1 MDQRITAKEII
12 ETIVDAMH
20 SALEPLIYS
29 VLAPSIYQVHLG
41 SSDFERLAGI
51 FPRIIEE
58 TKLKLDQ
65 ELDELNRGGVVK
77 RVRRRFLKVEG
88 VSYES
93 AEGDWYISFQENAD
107 EDLEAGSFDVSIEL
121 TLPAQSELSGASTK
135 RITFRRSS
143 LGETR
148 KIRESIER
156 PSQQSPSRSTI
167 EPEASVPTSEEE
179 TQRIFA
185 SLSYEDDKGSQTFQM
200 TKNQIVIGR
209 GGMDYWIDLR
219 LYTSDDVS
227 REHARLRRDPATG
240 KFYIKDL
247 STHGTTVDNKKIPS
261 SIEFA
266 GDVRRDIN
274 VELELPAKALIG
286 LADIVFINFRAIES
300 K

>member
-1 MDQRITAKEII
+1 MDRRITAKEII
-12 ETIVDAMH
+12 QTIVEAMH
-20 SALEPLIYS
+20 SALEPLVYS

-51 FPRIIEE
+51 FPRIVEE

-65 ELDELNRGGVVK
+65 ELDELNRGGIVK
-77 RVRRRFLKVEG
+77 RLRRRFMKVDG

-148 KIRESIER
+148 KIRETVEPR
-156 PSQQSPSRSTI
+156 NQQNQNRSTPQ
-167 EPEASVPTSEEE
+167 PETATPTSEEE

-185 SLSYEDDKGSQTFQM
+185 RLTYEDDKGKQIFQM
-200 TKNQIVIGR
+200 TTNQIVIGR
-209 GGMDYWIDLR
+209 GGMEYWVDLR

-247 STHGTTVDNKKIPS
+247 STQGTTVDDKTVPS
-261 SIEFA
+261 SIEFVDGA
-266 GDVRRDIN
+266 RKDIN
-274 VELELPAKALIG
+274 VELELPLKARIG
-286 LADIVFINFRAIES
+286 LADVVFVNFSAIG
-300 K
+300 